1 MDWSKREQFLAY
13 KPELGIASQSCSVH
27 LSNSNHLPMEVAS
40 QPIEVLHGPSR
51 EQGFPHGLRVLLC
64 GEDSSTD
71 ACALQAL
78 NYNVC
83 HAHAAS
89 QAAELLQDSSGS
101 RFDVVLADVSLL
113 GTHLDSPDA
122 PALFEAAADSGTP
135 LVLMCQQYCTHDVM
149 AAVQAGAAD
158 ILERPLSPSKLRNL
172 WQHTVRASLASSKS
186 AATKHSCQGSH
197 QPRQQQHQQL
207 QEHKQQHHHVVSPA
221 PAAAAGQPASP
232 MCFGLLDDHLLDGLG
247 GLELPPLVPSQHE
260 LDPDSLLFSDLQ
272 ATEPSTA
279 PLFDSLDQLLPPSSP
294 SYSNAATAV
303 AGSMFGCS
311 SEQQCSGNTN
321 FTVGAVTEL
330 ESCAEASAAASP
342 QHRRKCK
349 QGAAVPLVVVLVVLL
364 AVGMGAGE
372 LCVSWASFH

>member
-1 MDWSKREQFLAY
+1 
-13 KPELGIASQSCSVH
+13 
-27 LSNSNHLPMEVAS
+27 MEVAS
-40 QPIEVLHGPSR
+40 QPVEVIHGPSR
-51 EQGFPHGLRVLLC
+51 EQRFPQGLRVLLC
-64 GEDSSTD
+64 GEDSSAD

-78 NYNVC
+78 NYHVT
-83 HAHAAS
+83 HAHAAL
-89 QAAELLQDSSGS
+89 QAAELLQDSAGS

-113 GTHLDSPDA
+113 GTQLDSPDA
-122 PALFEAAADSGTP
+122 PTLFEAAADSGTP
-135 LVLMCQQYCTHDVM
+135 LVLMCQQYCTSDVM

-197 QPRQQQHQQL
+197 QPRQQQQHHHHHQQQQLL
-207 QEHKQQHHHVVSPA
+207 QEHKQHQHVGAPA
-221 PAAAAGQPASP
+221 PAAAGQPASP
-232 MCFGLLDDHLLDGLG
+232 MCFGLLDDNLLDGLG

-272 ATEPSTA
+272 ATEPSNA

-294 SYSNAATAV
+294 SYSNAATVV

-330 ESCAEASAAASP
+330 ESCAEASSAASP

-349 QGAAVPLVVVLVVLL
+349 QGAAVALVVGLVFE
-364 AVGMGAGE
+364 MGVEEG
-372 LCVSWASFH
+372 CGSWAPFP